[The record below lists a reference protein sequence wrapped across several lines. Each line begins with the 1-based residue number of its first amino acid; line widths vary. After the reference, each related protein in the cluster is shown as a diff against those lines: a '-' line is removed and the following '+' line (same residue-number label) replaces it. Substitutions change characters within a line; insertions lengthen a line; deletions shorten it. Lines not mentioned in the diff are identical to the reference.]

1 MKISKAQW
9 DRYIKLTSALKGTAR
24 KKMDAYIAQNGISDM
39 DAVIDYAYGLATKY
53 GEGTSAIAA
62 EMYDGIARAQGA
74 KVPSAE
80 PAPTASYKD
89 TAKAVTYAKGRG
101 QSLIPGAVETLVKQA
116 GADTMLRNAA
126 RDGAEFAWVPHG
138 SETCPMCLTIAS
150 NGWRRASRKT
160 MKGDHAEHIHSSCDC
175 EFAIRFDGKS
185 SVEGYDPDALREK
198 YDNAEGSTWKDKVNF
213 MRREQYKANGDKIR
227 AQKRVAYAKQQL
239 RKIGAP
245 SNEELRDRAR
255 QMKEIEG
262 NWGIIANRIASGE
275 YSLKYKHQKYLQHQ
289 KDTVQYKQTVE
300 QRGREQSYLTISE
313 EEAQAYACKY
323 AGLGNTGADAVDKV
337 LNHEFIDADKIIGK
351 YFEKGEWHETRRMK
365 IFHSKKGIH
374 IVPVKSK

>member
-1 MKISKAQW
+1 MIISKAQW
-9 DRYIKLTSALKGTAR
+9 GQYIKLTSALKGTAR
-24 KKMDAYIAQNGISDM
+24 KKMEAYLAKHGISDM

-53 GEGTSAIAA
+53 GDGTSAAAA
-62 EMYDGIARAQGA
+62 EMYDEIARAQGA

-160 MKGDHAEHIHSSCDC
+160 MKGDHAKHIHSSCDC

-185 SVEGYDPDALREK
+185 SVEGYDPDALREM
-198 YDNAEGSTWKDKVNF
+198 YDNAEGRNWKEKVNS
-213 MRREQYKANGDKIR
+213 MRREQYKASGDKIR
-227 AQKRVAYAKQQL
+227 AQKRAAYAKRQSD
-239 RKIGAP
+239 I
-245 SNEELRDRAR
+245 SNEEYIA
-255 QMKEIEG
+255 KENPE
-262 NWGIIANRIASGE
+262 
-275 YSLKYKHQKYLQHQ
+275 
-289 KDTVQYKQTVE
+289 
-300 QRGREQSYLTISE
+300 
-313 EEAQAYACKY
+313 
-323 AGLGNTGADAVDKV
+323 
-337 LNHEFIDADKIIGK
+337 
-351 YFEKGEWHETRRMK
+351 
-365 IFHSKKGIH
+365 
-374 IVPVKSK
+374 